1 MKARIPHIAAK
12 WIWLIA
18 IILVAGIG
26 WMTRSQWIPKT
37 RAFVEQT
44 IADFRSSESA
54 GGHPHDEEADPH
66 AGHDHGSHAGHDDA
80 TSLELSAQGRRN
92 IGLSPE
98 MIRPVVLETY
108 RKSITVPAVV
118 VERPGRTRVQ
128 VATPMTGVITHVHA
142 VQGEAVEPGT
152 LLFQI
157 RLTHEDLVQAQ
168 TDFLRTLGELD
179 VEQRE
184 IKRLTSLT
192 ESGAVAGKVLLDRQ
206 YSKDKLAAVLQAQRE
221 ALRLHGLSE
230 KQVDLISKDRRLL
243 SELQIFAPSI
253 DSHDGDELKL
263 TGDNLQPV
271 AFTQDAG
278 GGHVRRP
285 THTGPLI
292 LQNLDVHKGQSVNA
306 GETLCILKDYDAL
319 FIEGKA
325 FEQDIGQ
332 LRRASESGWTV
343 DAIFD
348 QPGAGSRI
356 LEGLE
361 IAYLANQVDTES
373 RTLHFYVRLP
383 NEVTKD
389 RRAEGNRYV
398 EWKYLPGQRLQLRVP
413 VEEWP
418 NQIVLP
424 IDAVSR
430 EGAEYYV
437 FQQNGDHFDR
447 VPVHVKYHDQYS
459 AVVANDGSLFPGDII
474 ATRGAHQMQMAL
486 KNKAGGGVDPHAG
499 HTH

>member
-1 MKARIPHIAAK
+1 MKARIPHIPTK
-12 WIWLIA
+12 WIWLTA
-18 IILVAGIG
+18 IILVVGIG
-26 WMTRSQWIPKT
+26 WMTYSLWVPATMAR
-37 RAFVEQT
+37 VEQMV
-44 IADFRSSESA
+44 AAFRSSGSGEA
-54 GGHPHDEEADPH
+54 DAHTEEADPH
-66 AGHDHGSHAGHDDA
+66 AGHDHGSHAGHDEA

-92 IGLSPE
+92 IGLTPE
-98 MIRPVVLETY
+98 MLRPIELETF
-108 RKSITVPAVV
+108 RRSITVPAVV

-128 VATPMTGVITHVHA
+128 VSTPMTGVITHVHA

-184 IKRLTSLT
+184 ITRLQNVTQ
-192 ESGAVAGKVLLDRQ
+192 SGAVAGKVLLDRQ
-206 YSKDKLAAVLQAQRE
+206 YARDKLAAVLQAQRE

-230 KQVDLISKDRRLL
+230 NQVDQIAQERRLL
-243 SELQIFAPSI
+243 RELQIFAPSI
-253 DSHDGDELKL
+253 DDHGEDELQLTGNSVRPVAYSQNVADGD
-263 TGDNLQPV
+263 DPQS
-271 AFTQDAG
+271 A
-278 GGHVRRP
+278 
-285 THTGPLI
+285 HTGPLI
-292 LQNLDVHKGQSVNA
+292 LQDLDVHKGQSVNA
-306 GETLCILKDYDAL
+306 GETLCILKDYDEL
-319 FIEGKA
+319 FIEGMA

-332 LRRASESGWTV
+332 LRRASEQGWAV
-343 DAIFD
+343 DAIFE
-348 QPGAGSRI
+348 QPGAGSQI
-356 LEGLE
+356 VEGLE

-398 EWKYLPGQRLQLRVP
+398 EWKYLPGQRFQLRVP
-413 VEEWP
+413 VDEWP
-418 NQIVLP
+418 EQIVLP

-437 FQQNGDHFDR
+437 FQENGDHFDR
-447 VPVHVKYHDQYS
+447 VPVHVKYRDQYS
-459 AVVANDGSLFPGDII
+459 AVVANDGSLYPGDVV
-474 ATRGAHQMQMAL
+474 ARRGAHQMQMAL

-499 HTH
+499 HNH